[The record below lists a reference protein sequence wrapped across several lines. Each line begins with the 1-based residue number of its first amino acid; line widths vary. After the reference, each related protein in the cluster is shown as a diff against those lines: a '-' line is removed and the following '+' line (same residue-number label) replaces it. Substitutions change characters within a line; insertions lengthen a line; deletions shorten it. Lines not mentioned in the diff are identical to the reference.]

1 MALDGGRVAARGFQY
16 QYLRTVEALLASIRD
31 AEVTACRIEG
41 PGDTVSLQHVDAVDF
56 DLVDAAGRSL
66 MAVQVKS
73 AGSARVVRAREAVSV
88 LVHLV
93 TGFEAREYRLI
104 TSAVPD
110 EGCLRLAE
118 LLRCHGD
125 DVAVLQEEIKKLLT
139 RAPAAWGLCEALSA
153 QQWQRLG
160 QAGIEFDGRG
170 EAQLREDLSS
180 ALRRQR
186 EQAGC
191 GLSHRSGGLVL
202 GYLVAEVMRRA
213 VDPALACWDVEDF
226 RRCVLVGD
234 GELLAAVG
242 RQDFGL
248 IYGQMPVVPD
258 VERSDLVD
266 RIRVVLGAPDV
277 GGENAAICV
286 ITGLSG
292 LGKSSLAAAHIAD
305 QAFRYDAIYWVDA
318 ETEESLIASF
328 ARVLAHLTG
337 SGEPAEV
344 TDPQL
349 LRERVHAQLQ
359 SLPGPWLMVFD
370 DANARTAAPW
380 LPRRGRGRVIVT
392 SLGGNWR
399 SVQGRIELS
408 PMSSGE
414 AMQLLR
420 LRLGLSEQEATEYEA
435 PLVQLAQTLEHWP
448 LAIEV
453 ACGYLVSCEIGVS
466 RLAAY
471 VDTLLMRAAD
481 DEDSVPTG
489 YPRTL
494 AAAVALS
501 VERLVSGARA
511 RNLLRETLNTL
522 AALCWLGPRRVPVH
536 LALAGTFIAPEE
548 LPPAPG
554 WAVFDE
560 THIPVREVI
569 RELLNV
575 SLVRYDEPLPAR
587 VEAFPGSED
596 TLSMNA
602 VLQVILAQRLR
613 LSETASDGLPLVA
626 SHTDRWLRGAMHTGQ
641 AERAWELAQHAAAL
655 VRHIEAAEVADLYT
669 SLLMGNLAAFHHAHG
684 QYDAAQRLLELEL
697 EWLRRAGDPDK
708 SLAAQAHTV
717 LARLAQLRQHTDT
730 AEKLTAHLRPV
741 LGYLQQLPD
750 PLGPAVADLATE
762 ALLMLQTQI
771 RIASDDGLAKVL
783 KGFRAVARRL
793 PPTEASQAVKDL
805 TNIQDLLSS
814 GAADRAEQAI
824 TAALAQ
830 SPNPWAATTAD
841 LKRLLVEAFVMQDRW
856 EEANAA
862 LADFLPYAGSR
873 TLYGFAVH
881 HLVHNVG
888 CQCAWKWVVTGEQQA
903 VELLG
908 RLWEETGIRENPAL
922 QTATDHARFLLL
934 QVVHGGWRSMK
945 GDAQG
950 RGVVELMGQLHD
962 KTFTDPH
969 DPSSVWER
977 IYGGLMSRMSAVLGD
992 TVERN
997 YQAEMEAMMPADGGL
1012 LLEEPI
1018 LAATYAA
1025 ATCHAVLALSTDPVY
1040 GVLDGTSNIDVLLPE
1055 ARQWLPK
1062 TRPLVILQPN
1072 AMLAA
1077 TSPETG
1083 KSVELQIQ
1091 RACTKGMRRLIGPIP
1106 TVPSAEQLTLTL
1118 NSQGVILGHADG
1130 TVLARA
1136 FVQASGPWRKAAH
1149 AGRAAM
1155 VYFGY
1160 GFEIHDRT
1168 EHQRIMASPA
1178 EAAQLFHAARD
1189 QGLLAGALVSVRV
1202 KPFSRK
1208 PDTQQRGPEAARNQP
1223 RTTTRRGRKKGR
1235 R

>member
-1 MALDGGRVAARGFQY
+1 MALDGGRIAARGFQY
-16 QYLRTVEALLASIRD
+16 QYLRTVEALLASMRD
-31 AEVTACRIEG
+31 VEVTACRIEG

-73 AGSARVVRAREAVSV
+73 AGSARVVRAREAIAV

-118 LLRCHGD
+118 LLRRHGD

-139 RAPAAWGLCEALSA
+139 RAPAAWGLCEALST

-160 QAGIEFDGRG
+160 QAGIEFDGRD

-180 ALRRQR
+180 ALRCQR
-186 EQAGC
+186 EQAGR

-213 VDPALACWDVEDF
+213 VDPGLACWDVEDF

-248 IYGQMPVVPD
+248 IYGQMPLVPD

-266 RIRVVLGAPDV
+266 RIRDVLGTPDTERV
-277 GGENAAICV
+277 AICV

-305 QAFRYDAIYWVDA
+305 QAFRYGAIYWVDA

-337 SGEPAEV
+337 SGEPSEV

-359 SLPGPWLMVFD
+359 SLPGQWLMVFD
-370 DANARTAAPW
+370 DANARTAAAW
-380 LPRRGRGRVIVT
+380 LPSRGRGRVIVT

-420 LRLGLSEQEATEYEA
+420 LRLGLNEQEATEHEA
-435 PLVQLAQTLEHWP
+435 PLLQLVQTLEHWP

-471 VDTLLMRAAD
+471 TDTLLMRAAD

-501 VERLVSGARA
+501 VERLISGARA
-511 RNLLRETLNTL
+511 RNLLRETLGTL

-536 LALAGTFIAPEE
+536 LALAGAFIAPEE

-554 WAVFDE
+554 WVVFDE
-560 THIPVREVI
+560 AHTPVREVI

-587 VEAFPGSED
+587 AEAFPGSED

-626 SHTDRWLRGAMHTGQ
+626 GHTDRWLRGAMHTGQ

-655 VRHIEAAEVADLYT
+655 VRHSEAAEVADLYT
-669 SLLMGNLAAFHHAHG
+669 SLLMGNLASFHHAHG

-697 EWLRRAGDPDK
+697 NWLRRAGDPDK
-708 SLAAQAHTV
+708 SLAAQAHTL
-717 LARLAQLRQHTDT
+717 LARIAQLRQRTDT

-741 LGYLQQLPD
+741 LAYLQQLPD

-771 RIASDDGLAKVL
+771 RIAPDDGLAKVL
-783 KGFRAVARRL
+783 KDFRAVARRL

-824 TAALAQ
+824 TVALAQ
-830 SPNPWAATTAD
+830 SPDPWAATTAD
-841 LKRLLVEAFVMQDRW
+841 LKRLLVEAFVMQDKW
-856 EEANAA
+856 EEANVA

-908 RLWEETGIRENPAL
+908 RLWEETGIHENPAL

-934 QVVHGGWRSMK
+934 QVVHGGWRAVK
-945 GDAQG
+945 GDSQD
-950 RGVVELMGQLHD
+950 RGFLELMGQLSD

-969 DPSSVWER
+969 DPGSVWER

-992 TVERN
+992 TIERN
-997 YQAEMEAMMPADGGL
+997 YQEEMEVIMTPDGGL

-1018 LAATYAA
+1018 LAANYAA
-1025 ATCHAVLALSTDPVY
+1025 ATCHAVLALSTDPLY
-1040 GVLDGTSNIDVLLPE
+1040 EALGGTSNIDVLLPE
-1055 ARQWLPK
+1055 ARQWLPP
-1062 TRPLVILQPN
+1062 TRPLVILQPIT
-1072 AMLAA
+1072 MLGV

-1091 RACTKGMRRLIGPIP
+1091 RACTKGMRRLIGPMP
-1106 TVPSAEQLTLTL
+1106 TVPSVDQLTLTL
-1118 NSQGVILGHADG
+1118 NSQGVILRHADG
-1130 TVLARA
+1130 AILARA
-1136 FVQASGPWRKAAH
+1136 FVQASGPWRNAAR

-1160 GFEIHDRT
+1160 GFEIHDRA

-1178 EAAQLFHAARD
+1178 EAAQLLDAVRE
-1189 QGLLAGALVSVRV
+1189 QGLLAGALVSVEV
-1202 KPFSRK
+1202 KPLPRK
-1208 PDTQQRGPEAARNQP
+1208 PDAQQRGPAAARTQP
-1223 RTTTRRGRKKGR
+1223 QRTTRSGRKKGR